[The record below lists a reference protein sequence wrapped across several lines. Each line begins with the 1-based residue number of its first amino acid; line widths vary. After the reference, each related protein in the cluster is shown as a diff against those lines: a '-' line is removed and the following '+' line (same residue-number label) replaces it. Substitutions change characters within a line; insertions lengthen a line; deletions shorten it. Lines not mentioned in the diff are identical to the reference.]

1 MKENE
6 KDEKLQKTDIPTNDQ
21 NTNGDQNKT
30 SDDIKIVT
38 EANANEKKDTSA
50 ELRKETENK
59 TDVKTEETNIATDDL
74 LAKEPT
80 DNEVKNASPKVTK
93 PAETIVY
100 DISTEEKIEPIPEP
114 ALLRN

>member
-1 MKENE
+1 M
-6 KDEKLQKTDIPTNDQ
+6 
-21 NTNGDQNKT
+21 
-30 SDDIKIVT
+30 S
-38 EANANEKKDTSA
+38 
-50 ELRKETENK
+50 

-100 DISTEEKIEPIPEP
+100 DISTEESVQEPSKPQENSEPETKTTEKQ
-114 ALLRN
+114 AS